1 MVKSISFN
9 NSTSPFRHS
18 SPARLWFVAYL
29 LLIGCSFAAFGQQRP
44 PSAGAQHGGGRSAV
58 AATKARESGQL
69 EEAITL
75 YRQALNVQPKWSEGW
90 WYLATLLYDRDR
102 YEEAARA
109 FKQAALLQPKVG
121 SAWAMLGLCEFQL
134 GHYDDALMHIRQGRR
149 IGFVENPELSRVMRF
164 HESAVLILKGEFE
177 TAQNTLSTLSS
188 DGLNNEGLI
197 IAHGLAVLRIPVL
210 PKQVNAAYRDREM
223 IRRSGWAAHL
233 HAQKNFAEAQREYER
248 MATDFPKTPNVQYA
262 YARFLIANREDEK
275 AITAFQR
282 EIENSPN
289 HALARFQIAYIKLRN
304 KQAAEGVELAEQAV
318 KLHPRLAL
326 GRYLFGRLLFDVN
339 QNERAIAELEAARG
353 MTPNDA
359 RIHFALA
366 RAYARANRKIDADK
380 ARETF
385 TRLNRL
391 TEEAAAR
398 GVNQASAIE
407 ESPAADAKPQSP

>member
-1 MVKSISFN
+1 
-9 NSTSPFRHS
+9 
-18 SPARLWFVAYL
+18 
-29 LLIGCSFAAFGQQRP
+29 
-44 PSAGAQHGGGRSAV
+44 
-58 AATKARESGQL
+58 
-69 EEAITL
+69 
-75 YRQALNVQPKWSEGW
+75 
-90 WYLATLLYDRDR
+90 
-102 YEEAARA
+102 
-109 FKQAALLQPKVG
+109 
-121 SAWAMLGLCEFQL
+121 
-134 GHYDDALMHIRQGRR
+134 
-149 IGFVENPELSRVMRF
+149 
-164 HESAVLILKGEFE
+164 
-177 TAQNTLSTLSS
+177 
-188 DGLNNEGLI
+188 
-197 IAHGLAVLRIPVL
+197 
-210 PKQVNAAYRDREM
+210 M
-223 IRRSGWAAHL
+223 IRRAGWAAHL
-233 HAQKNFAEAQREYER
+233 HAQKNLAEAQQEYER
-248 MATDFPKTPNVQYA
+248 LATDFPKTPNVQYA
-262 YARFLIANREDEK
+262 YARFLTANREDEK

-339 QNERAIAELEAARG
+339 QNERAIVELEAARG

-407 ESPAADAKPQSP
+407 DSPAANAKPQSP

>member
-1 MVKSISFN
+1 MIKLPNDASQQWGTRRWLIVCILGVCCASAIS
-9 NSTSPFRHS
+9 
-18 SPARLWFVAYL
+18 
-29 LLIGCSFAAFGQQRP
+29 GGQRP
-44 PSAGAQHGGGRSAV
+44 QSAGGRQAFDSL
-58 AATKARESGQL
+58 AARANKARESGQL
-69 EEAITL
+69 EEAVTL
-75 YRQALNVQPKWSEGW
+75 YRQALNVRPKWSEGW

-121 SAWAMLGLCEFQL
+121 AAWAMLGLCEFQL
-134 GHYDDALMHIRQGRR
+134 GQYDDALMHIRQGRQ

-164 HESAVLILKGEFE
+164 HESAVLILKGEYE
-177 TAQNTLSTLSS
+177 TAQNTLSTLSN

-197 IAHGLAVLRIPVL
+197 ITHGLAVLRIPVL
-210 PKQVNAAYRDREM
+210 PKQINAAYRDREM
-223 IRRSGWAAHL
+223 IRRAGWAEHL

-248 MATDFPKTPNVQYA
+248 LAMDFPKTPNVQYA
-262 YARFLIANREDEK
+262 YARFLTANGEDDK
-275 AITAFQR
+275 AIAAFQR

-359 RIHFALA
+359 RIHFVLA

-391 TEEAAAR
+391 AEEAAAR
-398 GVNQASAIE
+398 GVNHASAIE